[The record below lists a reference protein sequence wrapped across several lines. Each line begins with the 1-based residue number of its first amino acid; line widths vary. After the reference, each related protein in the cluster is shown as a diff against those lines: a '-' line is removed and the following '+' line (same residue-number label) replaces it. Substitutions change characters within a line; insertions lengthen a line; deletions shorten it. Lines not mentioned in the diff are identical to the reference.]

1 MATEKSKKTVR
12 QISVEMDAGHINR
25 TEQYARQV
33 GVLYDEAVRE
43 ATRIGISLS
52 AVDSSVPFTFD
63 HYPEVKERVNKMV
76 KSLFNGVNTVIASGT
91 REEWLKSA
99 KKNDAVV
106 DWMLERTPFTRSQLE
121 DMYDRN
127 LEALAAFQK
136 RKINGLGLSEKVWK
150 LSEQFRNDMEMGLD
164 IGLADGRSAA
174 ELSRDLRQ
182 YLNEPSRLFAR
193 IRDKEDSARFY
204 LSENAK
210 RYHPG
215 EGMYR
220 SSYKNA
226 LRLTRTEINMAY
238 RTADQERWQQL
249 DFVVGFEVKLS
260 NNHTLNGKAFTD
272 ICDELAGKYP
282 KSFKFVGWHPQCRCF
297 VIPILAT
304 EQEFVDWQQRRLD
317 GDKAAVLRSGEEI
330 EDIPPAFAQW
340 VVDNRERMENAEH
353 IPYFLKDNK
362 ELYLQEWFRDFNDKD
377 VLMKNIR
384 FGLGS
389 KMDSISLYTGVNG
402 KLIKERE
409 ELHQSIVDNICA
421 EESTRDNV
429 VYMLGGAPANGK
441 STLEQSDLLPHPKK
455 TIRLD
460 SDAVKKMFPE
470 YGAMQASGNDKMIER
485 AAAFVHEESS
495 KIVQD
500 VQKRLFKEGK
510 DFVLDGVND
519 GKFENLANKIK
530 GFKENGRS
538 IRADYVTL
546 DSDLSVR
553 LAMERAKKT
562 GRMVPL
568 DYVSKMNREVS
579 LMFPQ
584 LLESKLIDELYLW
597 DTNLPG
603 KTRLILKQIHGK
615 TTIYSPALYRDFLM
629 KGTQKKD

>member
-1 MATEKSKKTVR
+1 MAEGKSKKTVR

-76 KSLFNGVNTVIASGT
+76 KSLFNGVNTIIASGT
-91 REEWLKSA
+91 REEWLKSV

-106 DWMLERTPFTRSQLE
+106 DWMLERTPFTRAQLE

-182 YLNEPSRLFAR
+182 YLNEPNRLFAR
-193 IRDKEDSARFY
+193 IRDKKDSERFY

-226 LRLTRTEINMAY
+226 MRLTRTEINMAY
-238 RTADQERWQQL
+238 RTADHERWKQL

-317 GDKAAVLRSGEEI
+317 GDKVSVLRSGEEI
-330 EDIPPAFAQW
+330 EDVPNAFTQW
-340 VVDNRERMENAEH
+340 ISDNGGRISGARNL
-353 IPYFLKDNK
+353 PYF
-362 ELYLQEWFRDFNDKD
+362 
-377 VLMKNIR
+377 I
-384 FGLGS
+384 
-389 KMDSISLYTGVNG
+389 
-402 KLIKERE
+402 
-409 ELHQSIVDNICA
+409 
-421 EESTRDNV
+421 RDNSNIV
-429 VYMLGGAPANGK
+429 PDLYVAFTKKFAASFNAKSASIAKRVGVDVTPVNVKSDSRIREKSRHDYGGYVH
-441 STLEQSDLLPHPKK
+441 E
-455 TIRLD
+455 
-460 SDAVKKMFPE
+460 VKDIVRNTFIIPQEEMR
-470 YGAMQASGNDKMIER
+470 DKMIEEIKKE
-485 AAAFVHEESS
+485 FTV
-495 KIVQD
+495 I
-500 VQKRLFKEGK
+500 RLKNQNPSDHMGYSGTLINIKTSGTTFAEIQINTPQMIYGKELHPQVYIGK
-510 DFVLDGVND
+510 ELC
-519 GKFENLANKIK
+519 AKIK
-530 GFKENGRS
+530 ETTGLEPGLGHKYYEEWRLLKPGIPEQDAKRKMLKNKS
-538 IRADYVTL
+538 IEYYTKL
-546 DSDLSVR
+546 KN
-553 LAMERAKKT
+553 AK
-562 GRMVPL
+562 
-568 DYVSKMNREVS
+568 
-579 LMFPQ
+579 
-584 LLESKLIDELYLW
+584 
-597 DTNLPG
+597 
-603 KTRLILKQIHGK
+603 
-615 TTIYSPALYRDFLM
+615 
-629 KGTQKKD
+629 